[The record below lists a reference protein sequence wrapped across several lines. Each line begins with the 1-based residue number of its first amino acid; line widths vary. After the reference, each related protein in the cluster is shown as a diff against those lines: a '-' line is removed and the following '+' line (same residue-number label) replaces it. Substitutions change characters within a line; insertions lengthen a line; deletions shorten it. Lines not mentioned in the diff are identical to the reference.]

1 MERAVTDPKNKD
13 RREFLAQVVTAA
25 AVVAGTGCAAPL
37 AAATSGALA
46 PNAPFD
52 DSWTRRVSAAKHRAV
67 FDSPDIADGLA
78 LVHATFYRQGYQEQL
93 GLGSSDVIPVVVFR
107 HLGTSMAFND
117 ALWAK
122 YALGERAKLIDPAT
136 GKEAV
141 RNPFI
146 RVEKGEKNAMV
157 PADATI
163 ESLAANGAVMLV
175 CNKATMRLAG
185 QVAAKFG
192 KPVEDVRAE
201 FRAAVVP
208 GVLLQPSGVYAVLRA
223 QDVGCAFLKST

>member
-1 MERAVTDPKNKD
+1 VNDPKIKD

-25 AVVAGTGCAAPL
+25 AVVAGAGCATPL
-37 AAATSGALA
+37 AAAGSSAIA
-46 PNAPFD
+46 PSAPFD

-67 FDSPDIADGLA
+67 FDSPDISEGLA
-78 LVHATFYRQGYQEQL
+78 LVHATFFRQGFQEQL
-93 GLGSSDVIPVVVFR
+93 GVGPSEVIPVVVFR

-117 ALWAK
+117 TLWAK
-122 YALGERAKLIDPAT
+122 YALGERSKLIDPAT

-141 RNPFI
+141 RNPFA
-146 RVEKGEKNAMV
+146 RVGTDEKNAMV
-157 PADATI
+157 PADASI
-163 ESLAANGAVMLV
+163 EALLANGAVLLV

-201 FRAAVVP
+201 FRAAVLP

-223 QDVGCAFLKST
+223 QDVGCVFLKST

>member
-1 MERAVTDPKNKD
+1 VNDPKIKD

-25 AVVAGTGCAAPL
+25 AVVAGAGCATPL
-37 AAATSGALA
+37 AAAGSSAIA
-46 PNAPFD
+46 QSAPFD

-67 FDSPDIADGLA
+67 FDSPDINEGLA
-78 LVHATFYRQGYQEQL
+78 LVHATFFRQGYQEQL
-93 GLGSSDVIPVVVFR
+93 GVGPSEVIPVVVFR

-122 YALGERAKLIDPAT
+122 YALGERSKLIDPAT

-141 RNPFI
+141 RNPFA
-146 RVEKGEKNAMV
+146 RVGKDEKNAMV
-157 PADATI
+157 PADASI
-163 ESLAANGAVMLV
+163 EVLLANGAVLLV

-201 FRAAVVP
+201 FRAAVLP

-223 QDVGCAFLKST
+223 QDVGCGFLKST

>member
-1 MERAVTDPKNKD
+1 MPDRKNKD
-13 RREFLAQVVTAA
+13 RREFLAQVVTTA

-37 AAATSGALA
+37 AAASSGSSLET
-46 PNAPFD
+46 APFD
-52 DSWTRRVSAAKHRAV
+52 DRWTRRLSAAKHRAV
-67 FDSPDIADGLA
+67 FDSPGIDDGLA

-93 GLGSSDVIPVVVFR
+93 GLGASDVIPVVVFR

-122 YALGERAKLIDPAT
+122 YALGERSKVTDPAT
-136 GKEAV
+136 GKDAL

-146 RVEKGEKNAMV
+146 RVAKDEKNPAV
-157 PADATI
+157 PADASI
-163 ESLAANGAVMLV
+163 EALLANGAVLLV

-185 QVAAKFG
+185 QVAAKFN
-192 KPVEDVRAE
+192 KPVDDVRAE
-201 FRAAVVP
+201 FRASVVP

-223 QDVGCAFLKST
+223 QDAGCSFLKST

>member
-1 MERAVTDPKNKD
+1 MLRA
-13 RREFLAQVVTAA
+13 
-25 AVVAGTGCAAPL
+25 
-37 AAATSGALA
+37 
-46 PNAPFD
+46 APFD
-52 DSWTRRVSAAKHRAV
+52 DSWTRRVTAAKYRAV
-67 FDSPDIADGLA
+67 FDSPDINEGLA
-78 LVHATFYRQGYQEQL
+78 LVHATFYRQGYQEQF
-93 GLGSSDVIPVVVFR
+93 GVGPSEVIPVVVFR
-107 HLGTSMAFND
+107 HVGTSMAFND

-122 YALGERAKLIDPAT
+122 YALGERSKLIDPAT

-146 RVEKGEKNAMV
+146 RVGKDEKSAMV
-157 PADATI
+157 PSNASI
-163 ESLAANGAVMLV
+163 EALLTNGAVILV
-175 CNKATMRLAG
+175 CNKAATRLAG

-223 QDVGCAFLKST
+223 QDVGCGFLKST